1 MQHGM
6 LSAKCASFLLLL
18 LLLLSSIMS
27 SGNLAF
33 RPFSP
38 AQGTAH
44 LLTLLHI
51 CTLESSTVKGD
62 PVTFDF
68 PERCPLAHSRGHSRQ
83 VSQLEGSPCQ
93 CFQYPARR
101 GRYWTGLRASV
112 ERVFHSGQLAA
123 YAPLMN
129 EAAEKLN
136 TRLAAKAG
144 TAAEEGAAAGTS
156 AAAAPVAAAP
166 AGAAHRD
173 GAAAGEGGDADAA
186 AVAGKAAAQGEAA
199 EAAASATAEAALT
212 SINLSAALAT
222 MTLEVIGTSAFG

>member
-1 MQHGM
+1 VRI
-6 LSAKCASFLLLL
+6 LSVVAVASSLFNHVILQSCLPTISYTSPTRLQLLLK
-18 LLLLSSIMS
+18 
-27 SGNLAF
+27 G
-33 RPFSP
+33 RPICSLCC
-38 AQGTAH
+38 TSAH
-44 LLTLLHI
+44 L
-51 CTLESSTVKGD
+51 KARQFKRAF
-62 PVTFDF
+62 VTFDF
-68 PERCPLAHSRGHSRQ
+68 PERCPLAHSRGHSLQ
-83 VSQLEGSPCQ
+83 VSQLEDSRCQ
-93 CFQYPARR
+93 CCQCPASR
-101 GRYWTGLRASV
+101 GKYWTGLRASV

-144 TAAEEGAAAGTS
+144 TAAEEGAAAGIG
-156 AAAAPVAAAP
+156 AVAAPVAAAP
-166 AGAAHRD
+166 AGATHED

-199 EAAASATAEAALT
+199 EAAAGATAEAALT